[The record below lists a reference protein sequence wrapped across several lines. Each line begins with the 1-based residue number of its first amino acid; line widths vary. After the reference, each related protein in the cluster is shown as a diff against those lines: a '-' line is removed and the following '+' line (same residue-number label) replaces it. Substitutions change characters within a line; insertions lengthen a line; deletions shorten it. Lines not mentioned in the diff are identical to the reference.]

1 MSAKDA
7 VIPFVFENLPVR
19 GALVQ
24 LDNAWRRMQEGHEY
38 TQPVAD
44 ILGHAAAATALIA
57 QSLKFDGSV
66 TLQISSQGPLGMV
79 VMQSTDALDIRGMAT
94 SHDVKAG
101 AAFADLVKDAH
112 CAVTVDAGA
121 MERPYQGIVEIS
133 ADSLA
138 ASLENYFARSVQVPS
153 HLALV
158 TAGDYCGGI
167 ILQQMPGES
176 AASEDDWRRLGFMI
190 ATLRPEDLS
199 DGATP
204 ELLHK
209 LFSEDDVRVFSQR
222 SLRFR
227 CRCSQL
233 KVEEALRM
241 LGESETRDVLAEL
254 GEVIVKC
261 EYCGKVRSFDP
272 VDVSRV
278 FASHVVESSRSVH

>member
-1 MSAKDA
+1 MRLRFAA
-7 VIPFVFENLPVR
+7 WPRPMTLNR
-19 GALVQ
+19 GA
-24 LDNAWRRMQEGHEY
+24 E
-38 TQPVAD
+38 
-44 ILGHAAAATALIA
+44 
-57 QSLKFDGSV
+57 
-66 TLQISSQGPLGMV
+66 
-79 VMQSTDALDIRGMAT
+79 
-94 SHDVKAG
+94 
-101 AAFADLVKDAH
+101 FADLVKDAH

-176 AASEDDWRRLGFMI
+176 AATDDDWRRLGFMI

-209 LFSEDDVRVFSQR
+209 LFAEDDLRVFSRR

-261 EYCGKVRSFDP
+261 EYCGTLSLIQRRAEVPGSARRDP
-272 VDVSRV
+272 V
-278 FASHVVESSRSVH
+278 ALTVVVQRSSSSAQVTA